1 MNYYT
6 YSILSLEGVVFCRHL
21 NYTKSVIIHILKE
34 LKGFQYTMNTPT
46 GIGKLDRARI
56 TTLLRGTQYTVS
68 VNEAAK
74 ILQLPN
80 AQAAKLLARWSNKGW
95 FARIKRGL
103 YVAIPL
109 ESATSDISLEDP
121 FIIAEKIYDPCY
133 IGGWSAAEYWGLTEQ
148 IFRTVVVFTV
158 QKQYNQHPDIKGTKF
173 LLSKIPESFLF
184 GLKPIWRGQIK
195 VLISDPSRVIID
207 ILNIPK
213 LGGGIRSVADIF
225 TGYLK
230 SEYKNLMLLAEYA
243 KKLNNGAIYKR
254 LGFLLEQFAPEE
266 KELITLCN
274 KGLSFGNAKLD
285 PQLECNH
292 LITRWRLWVP
302 ENWKK

>member
-1 MNYYT
+1 
-6 YSILSLEGVVFCRHL
+6 
-21 NYTKSVIIHILKE
+21 
-34 LKGFQYTMNTPT
+34 MNTPT

-230 SEYKNLMLLAEYA
+230 SEYKNLTLLAEYA